1 MSSKSTRAGRTSRKT
16 ENGLITARPCVK
28 VSGTSSGLQPLR
40 LAEMR
45 DGLLYV
51 PERMGAARKIPLV
64 LMLHGA
70 GANAHD
76 AIQPF
81 RRIAD
86 LHGVVLLAPDARK
99 GEWDL
104 LDGGFG
110 PDVDFIDH
118 ALAKAFELCAIDPQR
133 VAIEGFSDGASYALS
148 LGLRNAEVFTHV
160 IAFSP
165 GFMTIPAAPGRPR
178 VFISHGS
185 GDPILPVKRCSHRI
199 VTRLKRDGYP
209 LTFREFPGGHFVP
222 PEVAA
227 EAARW
232 FLNETR
238 ADSNTAERLL

>member
-1 MSSKSTRAGRTSRKT
+1 MSSKSTRAGRASRKT
-16 ENGLITARPCVK
+16 ENGLITARPSGK

-40 LAEMR
+40 LAELR
-45 DGLLYV
+45 DALLYV
-51 PERMGAARKIPLV
+51 PERLRAARKRPLV

-86 LHGVVLLAPDARK
+86 QRGIVLLAPDARK

-104 LDGGFG
+104 LDKGFG

-118 ALAKAFELCAIDPQR
+118 ALAKAFELCPIDPQR

-165 GFMTIPAAPGRPR
+165 GFMKIPAAVGRPR
-178 VFISHGS
+178 VFISHGDS
-185 GDPILPVKRCSHRI
+185 DPILPIKRCSHRI
-199 VTRLKRDGYP
+199 VSRLERDGFP
-209 LTFREFPGGHFVP
+209 LKFREFAGGHFVP

-227 EAARW
+227 EAAAW
-232 FLNETR
+232 FLDDTDALR
-238 ADSNTAERLL
+238 ARAERLL